1 MRRHHTLILFVFC
14 LVSLSAQAQWQV
26 LFSANGGFYEETFE
40 LELFST
46 HPQGRIFYTT
56 NGNRPTV
63 QSQQYTEPL
72 VLDERMYS
80 ESDIYTIVNTVP
92 SQFYL
97 PDSIQHCI
105 VVRAAVFDDR
115 DSCISP
121 VTTQSY
127 FIHALG
133 CDTHG
138 LPAVSICADSLD
150 LFDYMRGI
158 FVPGVYFD
166 TLNPYWSG
174 NYYLSGREWERPMNI
189 EFYEI
194 DNTGINQQAGVRTHG
209 GNGRRFQQKSI
220 KIYAREEYGKK
231 RFKHKFFETIPQDSF
246 KHLVL
251 KPFMAS
257 WNQSGV
263 NDHICS
269 QIAYQLNLETLATRP
284 VLLYLNGEYWGI
296 YYIHE
301 RPDERYLEDH
311 LGIDINHVNIMS
323 NWVELADYGTAENFI
338 NLYQWLETADLTQP
352 DDYAYFASRVDI
364 DNFIDYQIFEIFIEN
379 CDWPANNMRCWQL
392 GDGLWRWI
400 FYDGDGCLL
409 WMTLYT
415 IENAVYEGENTWPS
429 SARATLFLR
438 KLLENDAFKTRFED
452 RFDELVNTAF
462 SYDVTS
468 PIFENIKMRIEPEIP
483 QQSERFGFPQ
493 NMETWV
499 SDMDLVDYFLRTRP
513 RYIVEPLHD
522 LIVRVPENH
531 KETFTVYP
539 NPSSEEIH
547 FKWQPKEEKMVEIA
561 IFDILGRKVFSKT
574 VADNVG
580 ETTLN
585 PILQAGVYLLKI
597 GSHTEKII
605 RY

>member
-493 NMETWV
+493 NKETWV

-531 KETFTVYP
+531 KETFTVYS